1 MKVSIATVVS
11 HVLIKKGRKMKKIL
25 KNPGPIE
32 FSAPIIEWDSGAFV
46 EFPFDTL
53 ELFGTEGR
61 IPVVVEFDGVPY
73 QGTMLRYGTE
83 KHIIILVKKIREA
96 IGKQA
101 SDVVRVKV
109 ELDDQLRKMIVPDD
123 VQKNLEMNPLALEKY
138 QKLAFTHQ
146 KEYIN
151 WILDAKIIET
161 RQNRIEKMI
170 KKLLDQI

>member
-1 MKVSIATVVS
+1 M
-11 HVLIKKGRKMKKIL
+11 MKKEL

-32 FSAPIIEWDSGAFV
+32 FLAPIIDAGVGAYI

-53 ELFGTEGR
+53 ELFDTVGR

-101 SDVVRVKV
+101 PEVVHVKV
-109 ELDDQLRKMIVPDD
+109 ELDNRQREVSIPED
-123 VQKNLEMNPLALEKY
+123 VQLALKENPPTNEKF

-146 KEYIN
+146 KEYMR
-151 WILDAKIIET
+151 WIEDAKRPET
-161 RQNRIEKMI
+161 RQRRVEKMI
-170 KKLLDQI
+170 QELLGSN